1 VVDWEG
7 ASPSS
12 LPVVDLLHPHL
23 LAVRRP
29 NIYQWG
35 TAIIDYLLPLMQ
47 RGDDAVIQSY
57 LERVGVDLD
66 QPTREAMVAAYWLG
80 QVSSQVGTYV
90 ERNGD
95 PVWIERNVV
104 HVLDALSEI

>member
-1 VVDWEG
+1 
-7 ASPSS
+7 
-12 LPVVDLLHPHL
+12 
-23 LAVRRP
+23 
-29 NIYQWG
+29 
-35 TAIIDYLLPLMQ
+35 MQ

-80 QVSSQVGTYV
+80 RVSSQVGTYV
-90 ERNGD
+90 ERNRD

>member
-1 VVDWEG
+1 MVDWE
-7 ASPSS
+7 ASSPSS
-12 LPVVDLLHPHL
+12 LPVVDLLHL

-35 TAIIDYLLPLMQ
+35 TAIVDYLLPLMQ

-80 QVSSQVGTYV
+80 RVSSQVGTYV
-90 ERNGD
+90 ERNRD